1 MRDRGIAWYG
11 VCLLAFA
18 LALRLVPL
26 AWSPLPFN
34 PDGIGYAALAGD
46 VLALD
51 RLPLERMA
59 TDQVGYTSLL
69 TVVAA
74 VAGESPLRIAQPT
87 SAFLGATSVLVGVVL
102 ARRLALGLGWS
113 RRDARLAALTAGSVL
128 ALEVVYLYRSTP
140 TDEQT
145 AALVLVPVV
154 VLASERWIAAGDRG
168 WAAVGALV
176 VGSVPP
182 LHNLSGLVA
191 VLAVAV
197 VAGVAVVRD
206 PRGPVVARAGATG
219 ALVATYVFGYHLALA
234 RYTGAVI
241 VQADRLVAVPGL
253 FVAWTVLAVAGA
265 GWFVTTSDRVRR
277 GTVLAVVLGGF
288 GLVALNAVRTVFPA
302 TVATSRPILFA
313 LAPLVVPAVL
323 AGLAAHVVARD
334 RTVGATTVALVAGPL
349 AVVGTALTAALT
361 FQYLAMLF
369 RAQLFAHV
377 PLVAL
382 AGVGVAGVARGRSE
396 RVGAV
401 LAVAVVV
408 AAAVGAPLAFA
419 GLEVLPYKSVTTQA
433 EFAATGTAASG
444 LDAWTTDDHLG
455 RVAGYFDAG
464 GGGRGPT
471 YRWLRGGDPP
481 PTCPVLAQRSWTAT
495 GAQFYPQPPA
505 TLSGDAYRDW
515 RARNDVVAVTVARDP
530 LSVVVPRNG
539 TAASC

>member
-1 MRDRGIAWYG
+1 MRDRKLALYG
-11 VCLLAFA
+11 AALLAFA
-18 LALRLVPL
+18 LAVRLVPL
-26 AWSPLPFN
+26 VWSPLPFN

-51 RLPLERMA
+51 RLPIERMA

-74 VAGESPLRIAQPT
+74 IAGESPLRVAQPT
-87 SAFLGATSVLVGVVL
+87 SAVLGATSVLVGVVL

-113 RRDARLAALTAGSVL
+113 QRDARLAGLTAGLVL
-128 ALEVVYLYRSTP
+128 SLEVVYLYRSTP

-154 VLASERWIAAGDRG
+154 VLASERWFTAGDRA
-168 WAAVGALV
+168 WASVGALV
-176 VGSVPP
+176 LFVVPP

-197 VAGVAVVRD
+197 VAGVVTVRN
-206 PRGPVVARAGATG
+206 PTRSVAARASAT
-219 ALVATYVFGYHLALA
+219 AAFVAAYVFGYHLTLA
-234 RYTGAVI
+234 RTTGAVV

-253 FVAWTVLAVAGA
+253 FVAWTVLAVVGA
-265 GWFVTTSDRVRR
+265 AWFVTTSERVQR
-277 GTVLAVVLGGF
+277 GAVVAVVLGGF
-288 GLVALNAVRTVFPA
+288 SLVALNAVRTVFPA
-302 TVATSRPILFA
+302 TTPTSRPILVA
-313 LAPLVVPAVL
+313 LAPLVLPAVL
-323 AGLAAHVVARD
+323 AGGAAHVVARD
-334 RTVGATTVALVAGPL
+334 RTVSATTVALVAGPL
-349 AVVGTALTAALT
+349 AVVGTALTASLT
-361 FQYLAMLF
+361 FEYLAMLF

-382 AGVGVAGVARGRSE
+382 AGVSVAGVARSRSD

-401 LAVAVVV
+401 LVVAVVV
-408 AAAVGAPLAFA
+408 AAAAGAPLAFA
-419 GLEVLPYKSVTTQA
+419 GLEVLPYKSVTTDA
-433 EFAATGTAASG
+433 EFAATGTAANG

-455 RVAGYFDAG
+455 RVAGYFDG
-464 GGGRGPT
+464 NGGGRGPT

-481 PTCPVLAQRSWTAT
+481 PSCAVLAQRSWTTT

-505 TLSGDAYRDW
+505 KLSRDAYDEW
-515 RARNDVVAVTVARDP
+515 RAQNDVVAVTASDDP

-539 TAASC
+539 TRTSC

>member
-1 MRDRGIAWYG
+1 MRDRGLAWYG
-11 VCLLAFA
+11 ACLLAFA
-18 LALRLVPL
+18 LALRLLPL
-26 AWSPLPFN
+26 LWSPLPFN
-34 PDGIGYAALAGD
+34 PDGIGYAALTRD
-46 VLALD
+46 ILALD

-59 TDQVGYTSLL
+59 TDQVGYASLL

-74 VAGESPLRIAQPT
+74 IAGESPLRIAQPT

-102 ARRLALGLGWS
+102 ARRLALGVGWS
-113 RRDARLAALTAGSVL
+113 RRDARLAGLSAGLVL

-145 AALVLVPVV
+145 AALVLAPVV
-154 VLASERWIAAGDRG
+154 VLASDRWFATGDRA
-168 WAAVGALV
+168 WAGVGAVVLLV
-176 VGSVPP
+176 VPP

-197 VAGVAVVRD
+197 VAGVATVRN
-206 PRGPVVARAGATG
+206 PTRP
-219 ALVATYVFGYHLALA
+219 VATRATATAVLVTAYVFGYHLTLA
-234 RYTGAVI
+234 RTTGAVI

-253 FVAWTVLAVAGA
+253 FVAWAVLAVVGA
-265 GWFVTTSDRVRR
+265 AWFVTTSERIQR
-277 GTVLAVVLGGF
+277 GAVLAGVLGGF
-288 GLVALNAVRTVFPA
+288 GLVGLNAVQTVFPA
-302 TVATSRPILFA
+302 TTATSRPILLA
-313 LAPLVVPAVL
+313 LAPLVLPAVL

-349 AVVGTALTAALT
+349 AVVGTSLTASLT
-361 FQYLAMLF
+361 FEYLAMLF

-382 AGVGVAGVARGRSE
+382 AGVGVAGVARGRSG
-396 RVGAV
+396 RAGAV

-408 AAAVGAPLAFA
+408 AAAVGAPLAFS
-419 GLEVLPYKSVTTQA
+419 GLEILPYKSVTTDA
-433 EFAATGTAASG
+433 EFAATGAAASG
-444 LDAWTTDDHLG
+444 LDAWSTDDHLA

-464 GGGRGPT
+464 GGGHGPT
-471 YRWLRGGDPP
+471 YRWLRGGNPP
-481 PTCPVLAQRSWTAT
+481 PSCPVLAQRSWTTT

-505 TLSGDAYRDW
+505 TLSRVAYDDW